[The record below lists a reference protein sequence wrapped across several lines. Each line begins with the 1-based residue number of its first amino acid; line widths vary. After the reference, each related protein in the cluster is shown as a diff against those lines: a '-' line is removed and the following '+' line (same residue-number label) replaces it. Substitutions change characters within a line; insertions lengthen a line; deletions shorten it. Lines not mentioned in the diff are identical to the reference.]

1 MAIRTLP
8 GFSRLA
14 ALGLLFV
21 ISQTGVGA
29 DHPDPRALIEQAIA
43 AQGGIKALEMI
54 GATHLIT
61 KGQCPELAA
70 DAVFTCTT
78 YVCPP
83 DLVRRNWNFDTAG
96 VRVPFVTVLQGDHG
110 WETGKMPDKIENLEP
125 PALDEYRNQLYLAQV
140 KTLFP
145 LLRERDVVLKL
156 ETDAKVNDSQ
166 ASIVLVSK
174 KGRPDVH
181 LFFDQKSHLL
191 VKVQYSGVYADSN
204 SKSRFEEYLDDYRVV
219 DTLEGDRK
227 LLMAAGISIDATSLR
242 ALFRKQVLDQTEQ
255 DRARKLIKS
264 LGDDKF
270 TIREEAKDAL
280 IKLGP
285 RVVPL
290 LEEANHSTDPEIL
303 SRAKECLKALGKGA
317 DPSLLIA
324 ALHVYISLQDAQ
336 AFDVLM
342 AYLPVLGQD
351 LLGKEVRAALVG
363 LAAANPA
370 AKAKLLAAARGSDAS
385 LKKSVGTMTT
395 ASGLKEDIGY
405 RVYPAGLKQPMKCI
419 QMRDGKK
426 SMEYQTT
433 ELRFYHSLP
442 ASMFARP
449 LNSF

>member
-8 GFSRLA
+8 GFSGLA
-14 ALGLLFV
+14 ALGLLFS

-29 DHPDPRALIEQAIA
+29 DHPDPKAVIEQAIA
-43 AQGGIKALEMI
+43 AQGGMKAMEMI
-54 GATHLIT
+54 GATYLAT
-61 KGQCPELAA
+61 KGRCPELAA
-70 DAVFTCTT
+70 EAVFTCTT

-83 DLVRRNWNFDTAG
+83 DLSQRNWKFDLSG
-96 VRVPFVTVLQGDHG
+96 VRVPLVTVIQGGRG
-110 WETGKMPDKIENLEP
+110 WETGSKPDTIENLEP
-125 PALDEYRNQLYLAQV
+125 PALEEYRNQLYLAQV
-140 KTLFP
+140 KSLCP
-145 LLRERDVVLKL
+145 LLGRLDVALQL
-156 ETDAKVNDSQ
+156 EASSKVNDRP
-166 ASIVLVSK
+166 AFVVLVTK

-227 LLMAAGISIDATSLR
+227 SLMAAGISIDATSLR
-242 ALFRKQVLDQTEQ
+242 TLFRKQVLDQAEQ

-270 TIREEAKDAL
+270 SVREEAKDAL

-290 LEEANHSTDPEIL
+290 LEEANHSTDPEIS
-303 SRAKECLKALGKGA
+303 SRAKECLQSLGKGA

-324 ALHVYISLQDAQ
+324 ALHLYISMQDAQ

-342 AYLPVLGQD
+342 SYLPVLGED
-351 LLGKEVRAALVG
+351 LLGKEVRTALVG

-370 AKAKLLAAARGSDAS
+370 AKAKLLAAAHGSDAN
-385 LKKSVGTMTT
+385 LKKSVAPMTT

-405 RVYPAGLKQPMKCI
+405 RVYPAGLKQAMKCI

>member
-1 MAIRTLP
+1 
-8 GFSRLA
+8 
-14 ALGLLFV
+14 
-21 ISQTGVGA
+21 
-29 DHPDPRALIEQAIA
+29 
-43 AQGGIKALEMI
+43 
-54 GATHLIT
+54 
-61 KGQCPELAA
+61 
-70 DAVFTCTT
+70 
-78 YVCPP
+78 
-83 DLVRRNWNFDTAG
+83 
-96 VRVPFVTVLQGDHG
+96 
-110 WETGKMPDKIENLEP
+110 
-125 PALDEYRNQLYLAQV
+125 
-140 KTLFP
+140 
-145 LLRERDVVLKL
+145 
-156 ETDAKVNDSQ
+156 
-166 ASIVLVSK
+166 
-174 KGRPDVH
+174 
-181 LFFDQKSHLL
+181 
-191 VKVQYSGVYADSN
+191 VYADSN
-204 SKSRFEEYLDDYRVV
+204 SKSRFEEYLDDYQVV

-242 ALFRKQVLDQTEQ
+242 TLFRKQVLDQAEQ

-270 TIREEAKDAL
+270 SVREEAKDAL

-290 LEEANHSTDPEIL
+290 LEEANHSTDPEIS
-303 SRAKECLKALGKGA
+303 SRAKECLQSLGKGA

-324 ALHVYISLQDAQ
+324 ALHLYISMQDAQ

-342 AYLPVLGQD
+342 SYLPVLGED
-351 LLGKEVRAALVG
+351 LLGKEVRTALVG

-370 AKAKLLAAARGSDAS
+370 AKAKLLAAAHGSDAN
-385 LKKSVGTMTT
+385 LKKSVAPMTT

-405 RVYPAGLKQPMKCI
+405 RLYPAGLKQAMKSI